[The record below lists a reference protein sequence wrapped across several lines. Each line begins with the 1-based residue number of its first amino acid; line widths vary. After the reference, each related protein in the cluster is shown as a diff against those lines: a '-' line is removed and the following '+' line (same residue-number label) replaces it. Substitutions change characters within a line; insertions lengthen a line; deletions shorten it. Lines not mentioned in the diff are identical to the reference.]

1 MMRTGATN
9 QTNKASGTLIMGT
22 EGMKREDT
30 VNREIEGMRREDT
43 GNRDTEV
50 RAGNRGTK
58 GMIG

>member
-1 MMRTGATN
+1 
-9 QTNKASGTLIMGT
+9 MGT